1 MALCSHLASSWPTRT
16 GRSGRRGYLSI
27 PARYA
32 GSRCSWIAHRGVRS
46 CVGFWCSKALG
57 FGSRLRRKNSPAVI
71 QYHPRLASTH
81 SNKSYSPLS
90 AMTPKWHLYFPTAP
104 WFLSCSVSCHALGQ
118 TISGWSRDRPCR
130 ADLPCPPF
138 ISTRWLL
145 WCSSP
150 SHRISSA
157 E

>member
-32 GSRCSWIAHRGVRS
+32 GSRCSWIAHKGVRS
-46 CVGFWCSKALG
+46 FVGFWCSKALD

-71 QYHPRLASTH
+71 QYHPRLASAH
-81 SNKSYSPLS
+81 LNKSYSPLS